1 MRKKSLPSLR
11 PEASLGT
18 RAARTLYKSEEM
30 PRRKS
35 DKPEELLSRN
45 IIVRVTEKQFA
56 SLEKLRKESS
66 SLSIAE
72 ICRKILSSKQIK
84 LFKQDISMNPIMEE
98 LALIRKELKAI
109 GININQITR
118 HFNQD
123 KSNAGRSFFTL
134 KVADQYQKV
143 DDRVE
148 KLLAIISKLAEKWLQ
163 E

>member
-1 MRKKSLPSLR
+1 
-11 PEASLGT
+11 
-18 RAARTLYKSEEM
+18 M

-35 DKPEELLSRN
+35 DKPEELLNRN

-56 SLEKLRKESS
+56 SLEKLQKESS

-84 LFKQDISMNPIMEE
+84 LFKQDISMNPVMEE

-123 KSNAGRSFFTL
+123 KSNVGRSFFTL

-148 KLLAIISKLAEKWLQ
+148 KLLTIISKLAEKWLQ